1 MPTAARW
8 ALPHLAGALL
18 IGVCQFAGAQ
28 NFPDKPVRLVVA
40 NPPGGTADLIG
51 RMLARTLGDKWGQST
66 VVDNRAGGAG
76 VIGTELVANAMPNG
90 YTLLISAPGPITTAV
105 VLQDKLPY
113 DPLKDLAPITL
124 LAVTPSLLMVSL
136 SVPANSVAELVAL
149 AKSRPG
155 KLNYASSGIG
165 NPSHLH
171 GALFGSVAGIDIV
184 HIPYKGGGPALTDL
198 LGGHVDIM
206 FNPVPA
212 MLPLAKAHK
221 LKALAVTSPRRLNS
235 LPDVPTMR
243 ETGFPQIGSTS
254 WYGALAPAKTPPALI
269 KKLHD
274 EFVSAL
280 QTPDIRESLVAS
292 GAEIVGNSP
301 AQFALFLKQEIETAR
316 KLLKISGAKRDY

>member
-1 MPTAARW
+1 MLTAVRW
-8 ALPHLAGALL
+8 ALPHLVGALL
-18 IGVCQFAGAQ
+18 VGVCQFAGGQ

-149 AKSRPG
+149 AQSRPG

-212 MLPLAKAHK
+212 MLPLAKTNK

-235 LPDVPTMR
+235 LPDVPTMG

-280 QTPDIRESLVAS
+280 QTADLRESLVAG

-301 AQFALFLKQEIETAR
+301 AQFAVFLKQEIETAR
-316 KLLKISGAKRDY
+316 MLLKVSSAKRDY

>member
-1 MPTAARW
+1 MLTAVRW

-51 RMLARTLGDKWGQST
+51 RMLARTLADKWGQST

-212 MLPLAKAHK
+212 MLPLAKANK

-235 LPDVPTMR
+235 LPDVPTMG

>member
-1 MPTAARW
+1 MSTAVRW
-8 ALPHLAGALL
+8 ALPHLVGALL
-18 IGVCQFAGAQ
+18 VGVCQFAGGQ

-90 YTLLISAPGPITTAV
+90 YTFLISAPGPITTAV

-113 DPLKDLAPITL
+113 NPLKDLAPITL

-212 MLPLAKAHK
+212 MLPLAKANK

-235 LPDVPTMR
+235 LPDVPTMG

-254 WYGALAPAKTPPALI
+254 WYGALAPAKTPPALV

-274 EFVSAL
+274 EFVRAL
-280 QTPDIRESLVAS
+280 QTADLRESLVAG

-301 AQFALFLKQEIETAR
+301 AQFAVFLKQEIETAR
-316 KLLKISGAKRDY
+316 MLLKVSGAKRDY

>member
-1 MPTAARW
+1 MSTAVRW
-8 ALPHLAGALL
+8 ALPHLVGALL
-18 IGVCQFAGAQ
+18 VGVCQFAGGQ

-76 VIGTELVANAMPNG
+76 VIGTELVANATANG

-149 AKSRPG
+149 AQSRPG

-171 GALFGSVAGIDIV
+171 GALFGSVAGMDIV

-212 MLPLAKAHK
+212 MLPLAKANK

-235 LPDVPTMR
+235 LPDVPTMG

-280 QTPDIRESLVAS
+280 QTADLRESLVAG

-301 AQFALFLKQEIETAR
+301 AQFAVFLKQEIETAR
-316 KLLKISGAKRDY
+316 MLLKVSGAKRDY

>member
-1 MPTAARW
+1 
-8 ALPHLAGALL
+8 
-18 IGVCQFAGAQ
+18 
-28 NFPDKPVRLVVA
+28 
-40 NPPGGTADLIG
+40 
-51 RMLARTLGDKWGQST
+51 
-66 VVDNRAGGAG
+66 
-76 VIGTELVANAMPNG
+76 
-90 YTLLISAPGPITTAV
+90 
-105 VLQDKLPY
+105 
-113 DPLKDLAPITL
+113 
-124 LAVTPSLLMVSL
+124 
-136 SVPANSVAELVAL
+136 
-149 AKSRPG
+149 
-155 KLNYASSGIG
+155 
-165 NPSHLH
+165 
-171 GALFGSVAGIDIV
+171 
-184 HIPYKGGGPALTDL
+184 LTNL

-235 LPDVPTMR
+235 LPDVPTMA

-280 QTPDIRESLVAS
+280 QTADLRESLVAG

-316 KLLKISGAKRDY
+316 KLLKIIKTNLRQAYTLAGNNEIQDSGKFVGDARKAMSELLVVGEKLAKRSIGIPFFKFWKDA

>member
-1 MPTAARW
+1 MTAVRW
-8 ALPHLAGALL
+8 ALPHLVGALL
-18 IGVCQFAGAQ
+18 VGVCQFAGGQ

-136 SVPANSVAELVAL
+136 SAPANSVAELVAL

-221 LKALAVTSPRRLNS
+221 LKALAVTSPRRLKN
-235 LPDVPTMR
+235 LPDVPTMA

-269 KKLHD
+269 KKLHA

-280 QTPDIRESLVAS
+280 QTADLRESLVAG